1 MYSVLIH
8 FSRFFIATAV
18 HEGKPC
24 FLDQEEWQTFAAKV
38 RNEDCK
44 KPGEWSAYAELID
57 LAYMEITKCPRY
69 ISETR
74 ELLASPTDPDPNVVF
89 DLLHRIQITSNLLY
103 QHIANLRACITAH
116 NERRQGIIQD
126 PGSFIGPVPA
136 ALPDTGPSL
145 LLSGAANMQ
154 EMLQQLRERLEDQLR
169 FSAVDD
175 QSPCSISTPS
185 DNGTYSATSSPAST
199 RSHPPPALRIHSEL
213 EHGPAQE
220 TQDPHAPSWLDRLAS
235 SMGVLGAKVLP
246 TEETVESDSLRPSSE
261 PL

>member
-1 MYSVLIH
+1 
-8 FSRFFIATAV
+8 
-18 HEGKPC
+18 
-24 FLDQEEWQTFAAKV
+24 
-38 RNEDCK
+38 
-44 KPGEWSAYAELID
+44 
-57 LAYMEITKCPRY
+57 MEIAKCPRY

-74 ELLASPTDPDPNVVF
+74 ELLASPTDPDPNTVF
-89 DLLHRIQITSNLLY
+89 DLLNRIQNTSTLLY
-103 QHIANLRACITAH
+103 QHIANLRWCITAH
-116 NERRQGIIQD
+116 NERRQGIIQH

-154 EMLQQLRERLEDQLR
+154 EMLQQLRDRLEDQLR

-185 DNGTYSATSSPAST
+185 DNGAYSAGSSPAST
-199 RSHPPPALRIHSEL
+199 RSNPPPAFRVHSEL
-213 EHGPAQE
+213 EHGPAQSDSH
-220 TQDPHAPSWLDRLAS
+220 DPHAPSWLDRLAS

-246 TEETVESDSLRPSSE
+246 TEETVESDNLRRSSE